1 MVLSIAPLEMKFDFT
16 ELGYGISAASIIMML
31 DITPVIASAS
41 IHISEGLVGIVSAIS
56 HWSVGNVEKSLFLR
70 LFIPGV
76 AGAVVGASFLLSI
89 PASISKLYV
98 SLILFGMGI
107 IIFSRFLR
115 RKIIVKKKLPMQFI
129 PFLGFVAAYLDVS
142 GCGGWGPLCTPTF
155 ILGGAEPR
163 KAVGTVEATEPIISI
178 TAIIFF
184 AFSIGLKSFLWRI
197 IIPITL
203 GGILL
208 TPIAAWLTKQ
218 VPKKILGIFIGL
230 WLIILNGRLL
240 ITFF

>member
-1 MVLSIAPLEMKFDFT
+1 
-16 ELGYGISAASIIMML
+16 
-31 DITPVIASAS
+31 
-41 IHISEGLVGIVSAIS
+41 
-56 HWSVGNVEKSLFLR
+56 
-70 LFIPGV
+70 
-76 AGAVVGASFLLSI
+76 
-89 PASISKLYV
+89 
-98 SLILFGMGI
+98 MGI